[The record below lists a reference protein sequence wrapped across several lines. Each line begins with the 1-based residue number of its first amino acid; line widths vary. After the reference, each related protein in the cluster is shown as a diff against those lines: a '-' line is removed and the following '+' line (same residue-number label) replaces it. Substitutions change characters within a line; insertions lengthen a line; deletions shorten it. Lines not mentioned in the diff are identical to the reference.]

1 MRTCKQCECEKP
13 LEEFKRCG
21 PGGKPSWTCIPCFA
35 HNKKEAKQN
44 GFSMKDTHLR
54 SRYGITEAQFNEMNE
69 NQGGLCAICRRPNL
83 HGFKGTKGLYV
94 DHCHKTKKV
103 RGLLCNHCNRALG
116 LLGDSIE
123 SFESAIRYLSEVR

>member
-1 MRTCKQCECEKP
+1 
-13 LEEFKRCG
+13 
-21 PGGKPSWTCIPCFA
+21 
-35 HNKKEAKQN
+35 
-44 GFSMKDTHLR
+44 MKDTHLR

-83 HGFKGTKGLYV
+83 NGFKGTKGLYV
-94 DHCHKTKKV
+94 DHCHETKKV

-123 SFESAIRYLSEVR
+123 SLERAILYLKK